1 MTRAWR
7 FIVDRYLLVPIA
19 AVVALTWA
27 NTYPQSYFRIA
38 NTLAFPVNEIGMA
51 LGLAYLAQEVV
62 EAALPGGSLY
72 PFSRAVVPL
81 IGGLGGMIGASLA
94 YVGYLALG
102 DEQILARGWPV
113 AGAADLVIT
122 LAIARAIFGR
132 GAAVTMALV
141 FALTSDVIGLIVIS
155 GQHFVV
161 QPHAAAALL
170 IVAGV
175 ALAAV
180 FRHQHVVSSW
190 PYVACAG
197 TLSWVG
203 CYWSG
208 LQPVLALLPI
218 VPFLRH
224 APRDLTQ
231 PHRQPSAHRGATH
244 FESVFQAPVL
254 VIVFLF
260 GLLNAGMAVR
270 GADTGTWAV
279 VVASLVGRP
288 AGTLVAIG
296 IALLAGLH
304 LPRGTGWRD
313 ALVSA
318 LAAAPTLVFGV
329 LFAVAVFPVG
339 PLLVQTKLGA
349 IATAIGL
356 VPAFGAARL
365 LRVGRFAPVTHR

>member
-1 MTRAWR
+1 MTRAWG

-19 AVVALTWA
+19 AVLALIWA
-27 NTYPQSYFRIA
+27 NTYAESYFRLA
-38 NTLAFPVNEIGMA
+38 DALAFPVNEIGMA
-51 LGLAYLAQEVV
+51 LGLAYLAQEIV

-72 PFSRAVVPL
+72 PFNRAVVPL
-81 IGGLGGMIGASLA
+81 IGGLGGMIGASLVYA
-94 YVGYLALG
+94 GYLALG

-122 LAIARAIFGR
+122 LTVARAIFGR
-132 GAAVTMALV
+132 GAAATMALV
-141 FALTSDVIGLIVIS
+141 FALTSDVIGLIAIS
-155 GQHFVV
+155 GQHLVARA
-161 QPHAAAALL
+161 HAAAVLL
-170 IVAGV
+170 IVAGI

-180 FRHQHVVSSW
+180 FRHRRVVSSW
-190 PYVACAG
+190 PYIACAG
-197 TLSWVG
+197 TLSWLG

-224 APRDLTQ
+224 TPRDLTQ
-231 PHRQPSAHRGATH
+231 PHDQSSRHRGATH

-270 GADTGTWAV
+270 GADSGAWAV
-279 VVASLVGRP
+279 LVASLVGRP
-288 AGTLVAIG
+288 VGTLVAIG
-296 IALLAGLH
+296 IATLAGLH

-339 PLLVQTKLGA
+339 PLLEQTKLGA

-356 VPAFGAARL
+356 VPAFVAARL
-365 LRVGRFAPVTHR
+365 LRVGRFATVTHR

>member
-155 GQHFVV
+155 GQHFVARAH
-161 QPHAAAALL
+161 PAAVLL

-180 FRHQHVVSSW
+180 FRHQRVVSSW

-197 TLSWVG
+197 TLSWLG

-244 FESVFQAPVL
+244 FESVFQTPVL

-288 AGTLVAIG
+288 TGTLVAIG
-296 IALLAGLH
+296 IATLAGLH